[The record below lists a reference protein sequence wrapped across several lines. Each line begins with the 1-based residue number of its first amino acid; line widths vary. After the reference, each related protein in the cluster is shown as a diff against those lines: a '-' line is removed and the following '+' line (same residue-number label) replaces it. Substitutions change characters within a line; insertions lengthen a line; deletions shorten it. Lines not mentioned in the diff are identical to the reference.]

1 MGELLKNARLSL
13 GLSQKE
19 MAAEVMSVTQY
30 SRIEKDQ
37 QRIRFD
43 DLVKILHAHQIDI
56 ASFIN
61 QFLLKRQLTDCNHDY
76 YLQKIESM
84 YWERDLS
91 SIDELLDKLK
101 QFGQHGLLNL
111 LTKLLIVNVKD
122 VLDCPMAQQCRQE
135 LCQRLLAV
143 DKWTDDNNLLILFA
157 YGVFILDS
165 KHLDY
170 FAKQLFERYQRID
183 GMPIK
188 KLEILAIIAVNYLA
202 NDLHKGRGSHS
213 VEAVDFLYSL
223 PAHPHFLLY
232 KLLAKYYKAVALE
245 NVEQQ
250 KKIARMLVE
259 FGYRDLIVAFSTA
272 P

>member
-30 SRIEKDQ
+30 SRIENDQ

-56 ASFIN
+56 VSFIN
-61 QFLLKRQLTDCNHDY
+61 QFLLRRKLTDCNHDY

-122 VLDCPMAQQCRQE
+122 SLR
-135 LCQRLLAV
+135 RL
-143 DKWTDDNNLLILFA
+143 
-157 YGVFILDS
+157 
-165 KHLDY
+165 
-170 FAKQLFERYQRID
+170 
-183 GMPIK
+183 
-188 KLEILAIIAVNYLA
+188 
-202 NDLHKGRGSHS
+202 
-213 VEAVDFLYSL
+213 
-223 PAHPHFLLY
+223 
-232 KLLAKYYKAVALE
+232 
-245 NVEQQ
+245 
-250 KKIARMLVE
+250 
-259 FGYRDLIVAFSTA
+259 
-272 P
+272 